1 MNSVLSGI
9 LSSPCDVCSGDCEDF
24 GFFAKCDDS
33 CKSCQERSIIK
44 PESLKNT
51 FFYKKSSR
59 FAKFSKSII
68 SNLDQGYFGYEY
80 YNWCIDA
87 VNFYAA
93 FSTLYDDETLEKSR
107 KNKVFPSY

>member
-24 GFFAKCDDS
+24 GFFAKCDQT
-33 CKSCQERSIIK
+33 CKSCKAWYEMK
-44 PESLKNT
+44 PENCS
-51 FFYKKSSR
+51 FFYKKKARDS
-59 FAKFSKSII
+59 KFSKSFI
-68 SNLDQGYFGYEY
+68 SNLNQGYFGYEH
-80 YNWCIDA
+80 YNWCID
-87 VNFYAA
+87 VIDFYAA

>member
-1 MNSVLSGI
+1 MNSVLSGV

-24 GFFAKCDDS
+24 GFFAKCDQT
-33 CKSCQERSIIK
+33 CKSCQARYAKKLS
-44 PESLKNT
+44 NCT
-51 FFYKKSSR
+51 FLRKKSSR
-59 FAKFSKSII
+59 FANFSKSII

-87 VNFYAA
+87 VDFYAA